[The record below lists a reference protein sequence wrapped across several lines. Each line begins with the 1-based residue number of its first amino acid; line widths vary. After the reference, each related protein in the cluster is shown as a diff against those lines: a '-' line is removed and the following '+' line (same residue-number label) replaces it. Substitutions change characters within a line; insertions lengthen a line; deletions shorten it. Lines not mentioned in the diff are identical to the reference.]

1 MARKLTHS
9 STIPRSLKYRTRN
22 NMETANAFIDH
33 AAQPTPEELTAA
45 LGPTA
50 TIWNKLVGCLADE
63 YGLNVQEWNSYS
75 LKAGWSMRL
84 KLKKRNIL
92 YMAPCRGCFR
102 VAFVLGDKSQ
112 RGVRPRRQGRQGG
125 PPDQA
130 PATHPQSNRRRSPLP
145 RRNRST
151 PRRKANVGPG
161 SDPKARRNQT
171 GELIAALRRPR

>member
-102 VAFVLGDKSQ
+102 VAF
-112 RGVRPRRQGRQGG
+112 RPGHKAVKAA

-151 PRRKANVGPG
+151 PRRKANRSEERRVGKECRSRWSPHH
-161 SDPKARRNQT
+161 SKQ
-171 GELIAALRRPR
+171 

>member
-33 AAQPTPEELTAA
+33 AAQPTPEELSAA

-50 TIWNKLVGCLADE
+50 SIWNKLVGCLADE

-102 VAFVLGDKSQ
+102 VAFVLGDKAVQAARQLKRPQSILKVIDEAP
-112 RGVRPRRQGRQGG
+112 RYPEGTGVRLVVKRMS
-125 PPDQA
+125 DL
-130 PATHPQSNRRRSPLP
+130 ATIQKLAAI
-145 RRNRST
+145 
-151 PRRKANVGPG
+151 KLAN
-161 SDPKARRNQT
+161 
-171 GELIAALRRPR
+171 